1 MQIMLKTLASW
12 VIAAFMALGLNSV
25 SWAQSSN
32 EEISAL
38 LQPTEQEMKNQCALI
53 GNLTFLAIEKF
64 NKGRKLDEVNE
75 ELAGVVDTAFNKEEF
90 AAYSDQLRERYNA
103 AMLDAFLNEGLNPKV
118 VAKKQIRDCVRK
130 IP

>member
-1 MQIMLKTLASW
+1 MLRT
-12 VIAAFMALGLNSV
+12 IAAWVVAAFTALGLNSV

-38 LQPTEQEMKNQCALI
+38 PQPTEQEMKNQCALI
-53 GNLTFLAIEKF
+53 GNLTFLAIEKL

-75 ELAGVVDTAFNKEEF
+75 ELAGVVETAFNKEEF

-103 AMLDAFLNEGLNPKV
+103 ALLDAFLNEGLNPKV
-118 VAKKQIRDCVRK
+118 VAKKLIGDCVRK

>member
-1 MQIMLKTLASW
+1 MLKTLASW

-64 NKGRKLDEVNE
+64 NKGRKLDEVNQ

>member
-1 MQIMLKTLASW
+1 MLKTLASW
-12 VIAAFMALGLNSV
+12 VITAFMALGLNSV

>member
-1 MQIMLKTLASW
+1 MLKTLASW

-75 ELAGVVDTAFNKEEF
+75 ELSGVVDTAFNKEEF

-103 AMLDAFLNEGLNPKV
+103 AMLDAFLNEWLNPKV

>member
-1 MQIMLKTLASW
+1 MLKTLASW

-53 GNLTFLAIEKF
+53 GNLIFLAIEKF

-90 AAYSDQLRERYNA
+90 AAYSDQLRERYNSA
-103 AMLDAFLNEGLNPKV
+103 LLDAFLNEGLSPKV

>member
-1 MQIMLKTLASW
+1 MLRTSTALATAIFVS
-12 VIAAFMALGLNSV
+12 LGLNSF
-25 SWAQSSN
+25 SWAQSN
-32 EEISAL
+32 DEEFSAL
-38 LQPTEQEMKNQCALI
+38 PQPTEQEIKNQCALI
-53 GNLTFLAIEKF
+53 GNLTFLAVEKF

>member
-1 MQIMLKTLASW
+1 MLKTLASW

-38 LQPTEQEMKNQCALI
+38 LQPTEQEMKTQCALI

>member
-1 MQIMLKTLASW
+1 MLKALASW

-32 EEISAL
+32 EKISAV

-75 ELAGVVDTAFNKEEF
+75 ELSGVVDTAFNKEEF

-118 VAKKQIRDCVRK
+118 VAKNQIRDCVRK

>member
-1 MQIMLKTLASW
+1 MLKTLASW
-12 VIAAFMALGLNSV
+12 VFAAFMALGLNSV

>member
-1 MQIMLKTLASW
+1 MLKTLASW
-12 VIAAFMALGLNSV
+12 VIAAFVALGLNSV

-75 ELAGVVDTAFNKEEF
+75 ELAGVVDTAFNKQEF

>member
-1 MQIMLKTLASW
+1 MLKALASW

-32 EEISAL
+32 EEISAR

>member
-1 MQIMLKTLASW
+1 MLKTLASW
-12 VIAAFMALGLNSV
+12 VIVAFMALGLNSV

-64 NKGRKLDEVNE
+64 NKGRKLDEVNQ

>member
-1 MQIMLKTLASW
+1 MLKTLASW

-118 VAKKQIRDCVRK
+118 VAKKRIRDCVRK

>member
-1 MQIMLKTLASW
+1 MLKTLASW

-32 EEISAL
+32 EEIFAL

-75 ELAGVVDTAFNKEEF
+75 ELAGVVDTAFNKQEF

-103 AMLDAFLNEGLNPKV
+103 ALLDAFLNEGSNPKV

-130 IP
+130 NL

>member
-1 MQIMLKTLASW
+1 MLKTLASW

-75 ELAGVVDTAFNKEEF
+75 ELASVVDTAFNKEEF

>member
-1 MQIMLKTLASW
+1 MLKTLASW

-75 ELAGVVDTAFNKEEF
+75 ELAGVVDTAFNKQEF

-130 IP
+130 NL

>member
-1 MQIMLKTLASW
+1 MLKTLASW

-38 LQPTEQEMKNQCALI
+38 LQPTEQEMKDQCALI

>member
-1 MQIMLKTLASW
+1 MLKTLASW

-64 NKGRKLDEVNE
+64 NKGRKLNEVNE
-75 ELAGVVDTAFNKEEF
+75 ELAGVVDTAFNKQEF

>member
-1 MQIMLKTLASW
+1 MLKTLASW

-38 LQPTEQEMKNQCALI
+38 LQPTEQEMKDQCALI

-75 ELAGVVDTAFNKEEF
+75 ELAGVVDTAFNKQEF

>member
-1 MQIMLKTLASW
+1 MLRTSTSL

-25 SWAQSSN
+25 SWAQSSD

-38 LQPTEQEMKNQCALI
+38 PQPTEQEIKNQCALI

-75 ELAGVVDTAFNKEEF
+75 ELAGVAETAFNKEEF

-103 AMLDAFLNEGLNPKV
+103 ALLDAFLNEGLNPKV
-118 VAKKQIRDCVRK
+118 VARKQIRDCVRK
-130 IP
+130 NL

>member
-1 MQIMLKTLASW
+1 MLKTLASW

-25 SWAQSSN
+25 SWAQSST

>member
-1 MQIMLKTLASW
+1 MLKTLASW

-38 LQPTEQEMKNQCALI
+38 LQPTEQEM
-53 GNLTFLAIEKF
+53 KF

>member
-1 MQIMLKTLASW
+1 MLKTLASW

-64 NKGRKLDEVNE
+64 NKGRKLDEVNK
-75 ELAGVVDTAFNKEEF
+75 ELAGVVDTAFNKQEF

>member
-1 MQIMLKTLASW
+1 MLKTLASW

-38 LQPTEQEMKNQCALI
+38 LQPTEQELKNQCALI

>member
-1 MQIMLKTLASW
+1 MLRTSKALATAVFVS
-12 VIAAFMALGLNSV
+12 LGLNSF
-25 SWAQSSN
+25 SWAQSN
-32 EEISAL
+32 DEEFSAL
-38 LQPTEQEMKNQCALI
+38 PQPTEQEIKNQCALI
-53 GNLTFLAIEKF
+53 GNLTFLAVEKF

>member
-32 EEISAL
+32 EKISAL

>member
-1 MQIMLKTLASW
+1 MLKTLASW
-12 VIAAFMALGLNSV
+12 VIAAFMALWLNSV

>member
-1 MQIMLKTLASW
+1 MLKTLASW

-38 LQPTEQEMKNQCALI
+38 LQPTEQEMRNQCALI

>member
-1 MQIMLKTLASW
+1 MLKALASW

>member
-1 MQIMLKTLASW
+1 MLKTLASW

-103 AMLDAFLNEGLNPKV
+103 AMLDAFLNEGLNPTV

>member
-1 MQIMLKTLASW
+1 MLKTLASW

-32 EEISAL
+32 EEISTP
-38 LQPTEQEMKNQCALI
+38 LQPTEQELKNQCALI

-90 AAYSDQLRERYNA
+90 AAYSDQLQKRRQPTFRLNA
-103 AMLDAFLNEGLNPKV
+103 YS
-118 VAKKQIRDCVRK
+118 RK
-130 IP
+130 

>member
-1 MQIMLKTLASW
+1 MLKTLASW

-118 VAKKQIRDCVRK
+118 VARKQIRDCVRK
-130 IP
+130 NL

>member
-1 MQIMLKTLASW
+1 MLKTLASW

-118 VAKKQIRDCVRK
+118 VAKKHIRDCVRK

>member
-1 MQIMLKTLASW
+1 MLRTSKALATAVFVS
-12 VIAAFMALGLNSV
+12 LGLNSF
-25 SWAQSSN
+25 SWAQSN
-32 EEISAL
+32 DEEFSAL
-38 LQPTEQEMKNQCALI
+38 PQPTEQEIKHQCALI
-53 GNLTFLAIEKF
+53 GNLTFLAVEKF

>member
-1 MQIMLKTLASW
+1 MLKTLASW

-32 EEISAL
+32 EKISAV

-75 ELAGVVDTAFNKEEF
+75 ELSGVVDTAFNKEEF

>member
-1 MQIMLKTLASW
+1 MLKTLASW

-75 ELAGVVDTAFNKEEF
+75 ELAGVVDTAFNKQEF